1 MKFEESYL
9 EDRLVTCDQCG
20 FDDEIELSIVAYA
33 TVEMGEWECPK
44 CEAFHE
50 YQWDTIWDMA
60 DEAHDR
66 MKDERAWA
74 GE

>member
-1 MKFEESYL
+1 MQFEESYL

-44 CEAFHE
+44 CNAFHE
-50 YQWDTIWDMA
+50 YSNDTIWDMA
-60 DEAHDR
+60 DRAYDM
-66 MKDERAWA
+66 MKENR
-74 GE
+74 